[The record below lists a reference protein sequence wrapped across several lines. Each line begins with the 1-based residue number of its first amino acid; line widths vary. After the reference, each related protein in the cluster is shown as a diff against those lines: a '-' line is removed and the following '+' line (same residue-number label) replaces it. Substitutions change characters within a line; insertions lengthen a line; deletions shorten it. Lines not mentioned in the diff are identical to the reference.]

1 MDNDELTEY
10 EPFSDEE
17 MVQIDDLKIH
27 YKEKNIVK
35 QKIEIKTEQIK
46 LPDINK
52 KRIEKKKL
60 LRILSKR

>member
-1 MDNDELTEY
+1 MENDELTEY

-17 MVQIDDLKIH
+17 MVQIDDLQI
-27 YKEKNIVK
+27 IIK

-52 KRIEKKKL
+52 KQIERKKL

>member
-17 MVQIDDLKIH
+17 MVQIVDLKIH

>member
-1 MDNDELTEY
+1 MENDELTEY

-17 MVQIDDLKIH
+17 MVQIDDLQI
-27 YKEKNIVK
+27 IIK

-52 KRIEKKKL
+52 KQIDRKKL